1 MSTARLEWHR
11 WRILQSARPGPCT
24 ATRMSGAEQPAA
36 KRPRTAEGRAPAWAP
51 RSRGARGAD
60 STRPAA
66 DSDACVGENVQL
78 AERLRHTAQPLSPP
92 QVQEIERCAL
102 VALGRLDPL
111 LRHLVTVKLVRNE
124 RRNFINIRIHKC
136 YVPLVHAQ
144 TAASGT
150 RYLFCLSVHLEP
162 FVNVFAVHPE
172 LGVRDSWGAIDSTEL
187 QQACASFKARH
198 GVHGETYRHCDSE
211 PPADDLAAVLRSAAA
226 APGPGAFSLA
236 IRIATQMFTALAPT
250 LRLLLKPGPL
260 REVIHA
266 VGTLPST
273 DVYDALTAIE
283 PVLAHFVQRGRNG
296 GYPEL
301 ALYYLAT
308 IYVAEL
314 HDVGLLRNIPI

>member
-1 MSTARLEWHR
+1 
-11 WRILQSARPGPCT
+11 
-24 ATRMSGAEQPAA
+24 MSGAEQPAA
-36 KRPRTAEGRAPAWAP
+36 KRLRTAEARAPAWAP
-51 RSRGARGAD
+51 RSRGPRATAD
-60 STRPAA
+60 SSRPAA

-78 AERLRHTAQPLSPP
+78 AERLRYTAQPLSAP

-102 VALGRLDPL
+102 AALGRLDPL
-111 LRHLVTVKLVRNE
+111 LRHLVAVKLVRNE

-150 RYLFCLSVHLEP
+150 RYFFCLSVHMEP
-162 FVNVFAVHPE
+162 FVNVFAIHPE
-172 LGVRDSWGAIDSTEL
+172 LGVRDTWGTIDSTEL
-187 QQACASFKARH
+187 QEACASFKARH
-198 GVHGETYRHCDSE
+198 GVHGETYRYHDSK
-211 PPADDLAAVLRSAAA
+211 PLADDLAAVLRSVAATR
-226 APGPGAFSLA
+226 GGAFSLA

-260 REVIHA
+260 REVFHA
-266 VGTLPST
+266 VETLPST

-296 GYPEL
+296 AYPEL

-314 HDVGLLRNIPI
+314 HDVGLRPQHNNLIFSSMN